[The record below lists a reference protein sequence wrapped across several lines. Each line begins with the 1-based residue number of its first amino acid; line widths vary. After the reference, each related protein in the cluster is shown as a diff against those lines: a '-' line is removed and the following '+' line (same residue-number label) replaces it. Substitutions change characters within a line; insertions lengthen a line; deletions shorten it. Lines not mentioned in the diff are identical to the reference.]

1 MIELCKLNK
10 SYGNKVILEN
20 VSYTFP
26 EEGLVCIFGPSGGG
40 KSTLLN
46 LIAGFDRD
54 YTGEIKAFNKE
65 INKFSKDEMACY
77 RRDNIGF
84 VFQNYQ
90 LLKGYTVLENIL
102 MPCKLNSLTEEE
114 NKEKIIEMLE
124 ALGIQEK
131 INEKIED
138 LSGGQKQRVAIA
150 RALINDPSIIL
161 ADEPTGAL
169 DRETSTEIMR
179 LLKEISKDK
188 LLIVVTHDKKLCE
201 FADEIIEID
210 HKKIIS
216 SHQEKRTINKTLA
229 KKSSQRLRAFSLGF
243 KNFRVYLQRF
253 LAISLA
259 VSIGIC
265 AFMLSI
271 SSRNI
276 MEGAIKEFKNKNTA
290 FNNGYI
296 MGEDDGTTFNLL
308 KEDKRIE
315 NVYYQYKL
323 KDITLS
329 HNDTII
335 DLEEKYPTAKATE
348 KLSYGVM
355 PREGHKEIALSPSLA
370 KKFTKDIKTLLGKE
384 IKITYGGIEKALTVS
399 GIFNAVYD
407 DFLLSS
413 DIEKSFYRG
422 LGEEKNYS
430 ISYDVKAFEDICT
443 VSEMLKE
450 KGIDSKNAR
459 EEVQA
464 LQTSFNTLSRLFF
477 IVSFLIFGISLFLC
491 IVLLLKL
498 QRSRYRDLGLL
509 AALGYN
515 EKMIKKIQM
524 WENYLFSIMS
534 MGITLGILSII
545 YLAGMNFNW
554 KIIISLPQILGAL
567 VVTFLIAI
575 SIGRIMTLK
584 LIKMDPAKALRM

>member
-1 MIELCKLNK
+1 MIELSKLNK

-114 NKEKIIEMLE
+114 NKEKIIEILE

-179 LLKEISKDK
+179 LLKEFSKDK

-216 SHQEKRTINKTLA
+216 NHQEKRTINKTLV
-229 KKSSQRLRAFSLGF
+229 KKSSQRIRAFSLGF

-296 MGEDDGTTFNLL
+296 MGEDDGTTYNLL

-329 HNDTII
+329 HNETII

-355 PREGHKEIALSPSLA
+355 PRERHKEIALSPSLA

-450 KGIDSKNAR
+450 KGIDSKNAS
-459 EEVQA
+459 EEVKA
-464 LQTSFNTLSRLFF
+464 LQSSFNTLSRLFF

-509 AALGYN
+509 AALGFN

-545 YLAGMNFNW
+545 YLAGRNFNW
-554 KIIISLPQILGAL
+554 KIIISIPQILGAL

>member
-216 SHQEKRTINKTLA
+216 SHQEKRTINKTLV

-329 HNDTII
+329 HNNTII

-407 DFLLSS
+407 DFLLSA

-450 KGIDSKNAR
+450 KGIDSKNGS
-459 EEVQA
+459 EEVKA

>member
-459 EEVQA
+459 EEVKA

-477 IVSFLIFGISLFLC
+477 IVSFLIFGISLFLG

-534 MGITLGILSII
+534 MGITLGSLSII

>member
-216 SHQEKRTINKTLA
+216 SHQEKRTINKTLV

-450 KGIDSKNAR
+450 KGIDSKNGS
-459 EEVQA
+459 EEVKA

-534 MGITLGILSII
+534 MGITLGSLSII
-545 YLAGMNFNW
+545 YLAGRNFNW